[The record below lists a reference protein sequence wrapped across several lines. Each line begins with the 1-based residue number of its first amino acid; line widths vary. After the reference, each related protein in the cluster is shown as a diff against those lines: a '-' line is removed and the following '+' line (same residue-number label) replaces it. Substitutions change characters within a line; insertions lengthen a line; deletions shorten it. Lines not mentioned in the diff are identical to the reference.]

1 MNPTPSKE
9 SQMLDLFD
17 AISPRYDLF
26 NRVSSLGQDRA
37 WREKSIRLGKV
48 AAGMVVLD
56 IGVGTGD
63 FSVCA
68 AEKVGPIGQIYG
80 IDIVSKMLKQAAGKI
95 KIPFLPVLARAEQIP
110 LRTGSVDRVLM
121 AFVLRNVSNV
131 DRTLQECLKVL
142 NSRGKLIVLE
152 ITRPANSTVEWLY
165 RFYMGKI
172 VPQIGRIFCGKRWPF
187 DYLNQSVMT
196 FQSPQEIADR
206 MKQVGFHRMQIF
218 PLTMGIVHVIIG
230 EKYQKEVRWEIG
242 SGKKQVVG

>member
-1 MNPTPSKE
+1 MRE
-9 SQMLDLFD
+9 LFD
-17 AISPRYDLF
+17 TISPRYDLF
-26 NRVSSLGQDRA
+26 NRVSSLGQDRW
-37 WREKSIRLGKV
+37 WRRRSIQLGDV
-48 AAGMVVLD
+48 THDMTVLD
-56 IGVGTGD
+56 IGAGTGD
-63 FSVCA
+63 FSVYA
-68 AEKVGPIGQIYG
+68 AQKVGSSGRIYG
-80 IDIVSKMLKQAAGKI
+80 MDIAPEMLKQSVAKI

-121 AFVLRNVSNV
+121 AFVLRNVSDV

-142 NSRGKLIVLE
+142 DSRGKLIVLE

-196 FQSPQEIADR
+196 FQSPQEIAER
-206 MKQVGFHRMQIF
+206 MKQVGFHMMQIF

-230 EKYQKEVRWEIG
+230 EKYQKEVRREIG